1 LAGLSKKKSFDS
13 ISKKMIGKKILNYR
27 ISRLIGEGGM
37 ATVYEAIHEKLDTK
51 VAIKVLNP
59 VLTANAKIRQRFLQ
73 EAKMIA
79 SLNHQ
84 NIVKVIDYEEQSDFL
99 AIVMEYLDGSD
110 LSDYIKENGKLPLQ
124 ESVRLFMK
132 VLDAF
137 SYAHSKGIVHRDV
150 KPSNIFLV
158 GNLEPKILD
167 FGIAKMLET
176 DAALTHTGTQMGT
189 PVYMSPELV
198 NADKNID
205 HRSDIYSLGVTLFYI
220 LQGQP
225 PYDATTISNFQIF
238 NKIYAEPLPLLSGIP
253 DIFNQ
258 IIQKATAKKPGDRFQ
273 SCNEF
278 RAALADLELEQDQ
291 SKHVD
296 ERKSSKNP
304 APSTTISDD
313 RTLIDEVASKPEPK
327 AKTPPPKKEEKAKIQ
342 APASKP
348 VENKGIPENKPKS
361 KIFTYLILAF
371 VIISIGIFAYMK
383 FTGGPSEE
391 EKWRKLVQDSTR
403 YADSLANLKNKAEA
417 DSIANAESLK
427 LALIRQNTAD
437 SLEQEKAS
445 AIVWTDKKHGYFTD
459 VRDGQKYDVI
469 KIGGQTWMAQNF
481 NLATPNGSWCY
492 ENNQSNCKTYG
503 RLYNWE
509 TARKSAPLGW
519 HLPTKGEQ
527 ETLIQ
532 GLYEVHKEALYNEL
546 LPGGSIGF
554 NAPLAGQ
561 RTETGEFGG
570 INSATF
576 FWSSSPSANYATW
589 AYYIELTSYNTEV
602 SYTSGERK
610 CGYSIRYVKN

>member
-1 LAGLSKKKSFDS
+1 
-13 ISKKMIGKKILNYR
+13 MIGKKILNYR

-59 VLTANAKIRQRFLQ
+59 VLTANANIRQRFLQ

-110 LSDYIKENGKLPLQ
+110 LSDYIKENGKLPLN
-124 ESVRLFMK
+124 ESVRLFIK

-158 GNLEPKILD
+158 GNIEPKILD

-238 NKIYAEPLPLLSGIP
+238 NKIYAEPLPLLSGVP

-258 IIQKATAKKPGDRFQ
+258 IIQKATAKKPDDRFQ

-278 RAALADLELEQDQ
+278 GAAIADLELEQDKN
-291 SKHVD
+291 KHAND
-296 ERKSSKNP
+296 RITSKNP
-304 APSTTISDD
+304 APSDHISDD
-313 RTLIDEVASKPEPK
+313 RTLIDEVPSKPEPK
-327 AKTPPPKKEEKAKIQ
+327 TKKTPPKKEEKAKAQ
-342 APASKP
+342 APVSKP
-348 VENKGIPENKPKS
+348 VEHGATPENKPKS
-361 KIFTYLILAF
+361 KIFIYLILAL
-371 VIISIGIFAYMK
+371 VIISLGIFAIMK
-383 FTGGPSEE
+383 FAGGPTEE
-391 EKWRKLVQDSTR
+391 EKQQSFVQDSIR
-403 YADSLANLKNKAEA
+403 IADSLENVKNQIQS
-417 DSIANAESLK
+417 DSVANAESQRQ
-427 LALIRQNTAD
+427 ALIRQNAAD
-437 SLEQEKAS
+437 SLEQAKAS

-459 VRDGQKYDVI
+459 IRDGQKYAVI
-469 KIGGQTWMAQNF
+469 KIGGQIWMAQNF
-481 NLATPNGSWCY
+481 NMETPNGSWCY
-492 ENNQSNCKTYG
+492 ENNQSNCETYG
-503 RLYNWE
+503 RLYTWE

-519 HLPTKGEQ
+519 HLPTSGEQ

-532 GLYEVHKEALYNEL
+532 NLYDTYKEL
-546 LPGGSIGF
+546 LFTELTTGGKVGF
-554 NAPLAGQ
+554 DAPLAGQ
-561 RTETGEFGG
+561 RYDTGEFVSLG
-570 INSATF
+570 NSAF

-589 AYYIELTSYNTEV
+589 AYYIELNGYKKDV
-602 SYTSGERK
+602 YYTSGERK
-610 CGYSIRYVKN
+610 YGYSVRYVKN